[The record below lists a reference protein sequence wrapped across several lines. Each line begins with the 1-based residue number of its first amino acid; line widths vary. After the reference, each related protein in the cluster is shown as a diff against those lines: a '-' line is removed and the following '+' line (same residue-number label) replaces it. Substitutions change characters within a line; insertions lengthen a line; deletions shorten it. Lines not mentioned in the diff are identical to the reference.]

1 MKVQGSCHCK
11 RIRYEADVDP
21 ALVSLCHC
29 TDCQM
34 LTGSG
39 YRVSVPAKKESFVLL
54 AGQPKV
60 YIKTAD
66 SGARRAHSFC
76 PDCGA
81 PVHSSAEFDPPT
93 YSLRVGC
100 LDQRAAL
107 PPKKQ
112 IWCGSGLPWSRNLA
126 GLPESVRQ

>member
-54 AGQPKV
+54 
-60 YIKTAD
+60 
-66 SGARRAHSFC
+66 
-76 PDCGA
+76 
-81 PVHSSAEFDPPT
+81 SAV
-93 YSLRVGC
+93 LM
-100 LDQRAAL
+100 
-107 PPKKQ
+107 
-112 IWCGSGLPWSRNLA
+112 
-126 GLPESVRQ
+126 